1 MLASIS
7 PLGERARGNRWITTA
22 GFYVASSVAGGATT
36 GSLVGGLGALV
47 GIGSTTPVALV
58 IAATVCVAAASLDL
72 GGIRPPGPRRQVNER
87 WLDEFRGWVYG
98 TGFGFQL
105 GLGVVTIVSTWSM
118 WAALALAFA
127 SGSAAAGLAIGATF
141 GLVRA
146 VPLLAVAGADSP
158 ARLRGVHTRL
168 ARFRRPTTQAGSAM
182 LLATAVT
189 LLAVAA

>member
-36 GSLVGGLGALV
+36 GSLLGGLGALV
-47 GIGSTTPVALV
+47 GIGSTTPVALM

-72 GGIRPPGPRRQVNER
+72 GGIRPLGPRRQVNER

-146 VPLLAVAGADSP
+146 VPLFAVAGADSP
-158 ARLRGVHTRL
+158 ARLRRVHTRL
-168 ARFRRPTTQAGSAM
+168 HRFRRPTTQAGSA
-182 LLATAVT
+182 LLLVAAIT